1 LPPPTA
7 PTPLH
12 DPAWLDAQYNNRA
25 RIPEHPQIFDRWARD
40 SAQARAQWRCR
51 LDLPYGEGAGATLD
65 VFPGER
71 PGAPVLLFIHG
82 GWWRSLDKRDH
93 SFVAPA
99 FVQAGA
105 TVVIPNY
112 ALCPAVGID
121 HIALQIAQ
129 ALAWT
134 WRHAADWGADRDR
147 LVIAGHSAGGHLAA
161 LLLGCDA
168 VVLGAELPPPRAR
181 QALAI
186 SGVFDLEPVRHT
198 PFLQSDL
205 QLTEVLARRLSPVH
219 FPRPAGRLWAAV
231 GADESAEFLRQNGL
245 LRRAWGARTV
255 PVCESIAG
263 CHHLSVVDDLAHPQG
278 RLHGLALQLLGLG
291 EASMRPVNQS

>member
-1 LPPPTA
+1 MPSPTA
-7 PTPLH
+7 APPH

-25 RIPEHPQIFDRWARD
+25 RIPEHPQIFARWGRD
-40 SAQARAQWRCR
+40 SAQARAQLHCQ
-51 LDLPYGEGAGATLD
+51 LDLPYGDGAGATLD
-65 VFPGER
+65 VFPSGR

-121 HIALQIAQ
+121 HIAVQMAH

-147 LVIAGHSAGGHLAA
+147 LVIAGHSAGAHLAA

-168 VVLGAELPPPRAR
+168 DVLGADLPPPRSR
-181 QALAI
+181 RALAI

-198 PFLQSDL
+198 PFLQADL
-205 QLTEVLARRLSPVH
+205 QLSDVLARRLSPVH
-219 FPRPAGRLWAAV
+219 HPRPAGRLWAAV

-245 LRRAWGARTV
+245 LRRAWGPRTV
-255 PVCESIAG
+255 PVCEVIAG
-263 CHHLSVVDDLAHPQG
+263 RHHLGVVDDLAHPQG
-278 RLHGLALQLLGLG
+278 RLHRLALDLMGLG
-291 EASMRPVNQS
+291 EPSMRRVNEC